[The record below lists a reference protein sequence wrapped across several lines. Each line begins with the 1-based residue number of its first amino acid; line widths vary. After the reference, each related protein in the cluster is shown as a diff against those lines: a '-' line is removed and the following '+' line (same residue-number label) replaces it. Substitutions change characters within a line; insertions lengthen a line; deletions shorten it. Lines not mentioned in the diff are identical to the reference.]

1 MVPRQRMG
9 RIGQGR
15 PGRREH
21 PSLLLAHCTLGGEGP
36 KNLSGPPSPPS
47 MLESH
52 LSLSK

>member
-15 PGRREH
+15 PG
-21 PSLLLAHCTLGGEGP
+21 LLLAHCTLGGEGP